1 MFGTDFHGVYD
12 PAKVIVTIADR
23 IVSGFADGDFLSVV
37 MDDDIYTK
45 IKGADGEVSRTRNAS
60 QSGVIELTLMASSP
74 SNGDLSGLI
83 GAPDTFTIGVT
94 DLSGN
99 TVVLAHRCW
108 VKKAP
113 DLAFGK
119 EIGDTVWTFD
129 SASIQTEFGGAKNNS
144 LLAGLL
150 G

>member
-1 MFGTDFHGVYD
+1 MFGTSFHGTYD
-12 PAKVIVTIADR
+12 PSKVVITVDDR
-23 IVSGFADGDFLSVV
+23 IVSGFADGEFISVV
-37 MDDDIYTK
+37 MDDDIFTK
-45 IKGADGEVSRTRNAS
+45 VKGADGEVSRTRNAS
-60 QSGVIELTLMASSP
+60 QAGIIELTLMASSP

-83 GAPDTFTIGVT
+83 GYPETFTIGIS

-119 EIGDTVWTFD
+119 EIGDTVWMFD
-129 SASIQTEFGGAKNNS
+129 SASIQAEFGGAKNNS

>member
-12 PAKVIVTIADR
+12 PSKVIVTIAER
-23 IVSGFADGDFLSVV
+23 IVSGFAEGEFLTVV
-37 MDDDIYTK
+37 MDDDIFTK
-45 IKGADGEVSRTRNAS
+45 VKGADGEVSRTRNAS
-60 QSGVIELTLMASSP
+60 QSGVIELTLMASAP
-74 SNGDLSGLI
+74 SNGDLNGLI
-83 GAPDTFTIGVT
+83 AYPEPVTIGIT

-108 VKKAP
+108 IKKAP
-113 DLAFGK
+113 DLAFAK

-129 SASIQTEFGGAKNNS
+129 CASIQTEFGGAKNNS
-144 LLAGLL
+144 FLSGLL